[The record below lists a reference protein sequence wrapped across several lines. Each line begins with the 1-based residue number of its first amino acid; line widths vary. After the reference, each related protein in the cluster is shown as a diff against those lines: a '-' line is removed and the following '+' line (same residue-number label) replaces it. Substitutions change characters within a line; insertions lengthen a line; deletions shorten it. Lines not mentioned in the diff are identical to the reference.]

1 MRLTILTAGAA
12 LVLASAPAYA
22 QLANSGNL
30 LTTTAQQPSFPGAP
44 HQSSTMVNVATGT
57 RGTIV
62 GVDGG
67 DLAPGVKTNQAMR
80 GNSTVSSATPSKS
93 VGAYVQAAGQPGG
106 AGNGAAAAVA
116 ATNNLGAGPVQTYR
130 AAGVNT
136 GGALGNGLTGAVPA
150 NVTGALPTK

>member
-1 MRLTILTAGAA
+1 MRLTTLSLGAA

-30 LTTTAQQPSFPGAP
+30 LTTTGAQPNNPGIA
-44 HQSSTMVNVATGT
+44 HQSSSMVNVATGT

-67 DLAPGVKTNQAMR
+67 DLAPSVKTGRGMVMPAQA
-80 GNSTVSSATPSKS
+80 SSATPNRS
-93 VGAYVQAAGQPGG
+93 VGAYVQGAGQPGG
-106 AGNGAAAAVA
+106 ATNGALARVAV
-116 ATNNLGAGPVQTYR
+116 TNNLGAGPVQTYR
-130 AAGVNT
+130 EVGANT

-150 NVTGALPTK
+150 NVAGALPTK